1 MGLFRVDR
9 SSIESLQRRSVCPE
23 TLRSLGRNLSV
34 TENLISEMSSEDDDR
49 EEEEL
54 LQMALKEQAQ
64 RDLNYQRIWQQ
75 RQSKPAVNLNPPP
88 VPALKKP
95 QQQAPPPSTAR
106 GQAKPRPPVEEDE
119 ESEVEMLSISSEDD
133 DDDLPRRGSSSQLRT
148 ASRRGA
154 ATKDGDCGDW
164 DRDEPDSWKHVDEA
178 ELARRVREMR
188 EARAAPA
195 VQSRARKSS
204 NASALPRKSMTASE
218 SLPRGGNELV
228 DPLGIGVID
237 LKSLTLVSDNAITS
251 PSQKEISTPR
261 DPGLREKIMYHSENF
276 DAKCFLSRIHQ
287 NTSAAD
293 LESGALSLKTD
304 LRDRTQQRKQLVKE
318 NFDCFVSCKTTIDDI
333 QLKLKQIESDPE
345 GAGTV
350 HLSNA
355 VHDVDIV
362 ANRAFGPL
370 FERQVQA
377 EKIRS
382 VQGMLQRFRTIFNL
396 PSTIRAFINKGE
408 YDLAVR
414 EYRKAK
420 SIVLPSHVGILKR
433 VLEEVE
439 KVVQEFKAT
448 LYKSM
453 EDPQVQQSNLE
464 NTIRLLLELEP
475 ESDPV
480 WHYLNI
486 QNRRIRGLLEGCT
499 FDHEARM
506 DALHCHVRER
516 ALSDAR
522 WKQIQQESN
531 KSCSVDYSLLLGD
544 NDIRGESHLKEATGE
559 EADALRGRLIR
570 RLTSVIVHH
579 VPTFWRL
586 ALSIFNGKFAK
597 VGSTNGTPG
606 SVKHEKTA
614 RQNSFE
620 DGLGDVKDSNHSLEE
635 VAGMV
640 QDIVSVYETKVQ
652 NAFQELEESNVLRPF
667 MRRAIREISKACSA
681 FEGKDCAPLNAVQT
695 LFALRTEVMKVFIL
709 RLCSWMKTTTSDI
722 VNDEYWVPVSILE
735 RNGSAFAISSLPLS
749 FGEML
754 VSAMDEIS
762 ELVETLKCDS
772 SKVHDMNMEVQQ
784 MQESVRFTFFNC
796 FLEFAGSLE
805 KIAAELSQIRGKNV
819 SAALENGHSQVF
831 GSKFTGLQPGVEIA
845 SEHQKL
851 LMVLSNIGFCKS
863 QLLPELSN
871 KYKLIWEDSSMDGA
885 DREDDKEIEAD
896 IADLIASLSGLE
908 EKVLAQYNHVKA
920 SLLGTAA
927 AAYLLDDGVHWGG
940 APPVKGVRD
949 AAVELLHP
957 LVAVHAEVYAGAKP
971 FLEKALSI
979 LVEGLM
985 DTLLGIFSENKT
997 EALKLLD
1004 INGYCQLMLEFD
1016 YFETILHIYLTPVAH
1031 EALKSLRELL
1041 LEKATD
1047 TVKDSSESVGHNRR
1061 QTRGSEDGLIG
1072 DERLQGTA
1080 VSPDDL
1086 IALAHQVSADFLQ
1099 LELRR
1104 TQINTVCFR
1113 ELSIHLEPMSETG
1126 RHVLQTSHTMPAP
1139 ASTHTKG
1146 TQSMGA
1152 SVYSRHRRRLSG
1164 SSLSDS
1170 DSHSSKPFAVVHP
1183 HSPIT
1188 QPGYAS
1194 SDVGSDSADIRGRVP
1209 SNDRYSKPQSEAR
1222 WNSESRWSS
1231 RRTSRVTDDDLR

>member
-1 MGLFRVDR
+1 M
-9 SSIESLQRRSVCPE
+9 CPE
-23 TLRSLGRNLSV
+23 TLRALGRNLSL

-95 QQQAPPPSTAR
+95 QQQQPPPSAAR
-106 GQAKPRPPVEEDE
+106 VAAKPRPPIEEDE

-133 DDDLPRRGSSSQLRT
+133 DDDLPRRGSSSHPRV
-148 ASRRGA
+148 ASRRGGA
-154 ATKDGDCGDW
+154 ARDGDYGDW
-164 DRDEPDSWKHVDEA
+164 DRDEPDSWKRVDEA

-188 EARAAPA
+188 ETRTAPP
-195 VQSRARKSS
+195 VQSRARKDN
-204 NASALPRKSMTASE
+204 NASALPRKSIAASD

-228 DPLGIGVID
+228 DPLGVGVID
-237 LKSLTLVSDNAITS
+237 LKSLTLVSDNAVIS
-251 PSQKEISTPR
+251 PAQKEISTPR

-276 DAKCFLSRIHQ
+276 DAKYFLSRIHQ
-287 NTSAAD
+287 NTSAVD

-355 VHDVDIV
+355 VQDVDIV
-362 ANRAFGPL
+362 ANSAFGPL

-544 NDIRGESHLKEATGE
+544 NDMRGESQLKEATGE

-570 RLTSVIVHH
+570 RLTTVIVHH

-597 VGSTNGTPG
+597 VSQVGSTNGTPDSG
-606 SVKHEKTA
+606 KHERRTA

-620 DGLGDVKDSNHSLEE
+620 DGLGDEKYPNHSLDE

-640 QDIVSVYETKVQ
+640 HDIISAYETKVQ

-667 MRRAIREISKACSA
+667 MRQAIREISKACSA
-681 FEGKDCAPLNAVQT
+681 FEGKDCAPTNAVQT

-709 RLCSWMKTTTSDI
+709 RLCSWMKATTLDI

-735 RNGSAFAISSLPLS
+735 RNRSAFAISSLPLS
-749 FGEML
+749 FREML

-762 ELVETLKCDS
+762 ELVETLKCGS
-772 SKVHDMNMEVQQ
+772 SKAHDIIMEVQQ
-784 MQESVRFTFFNC
+784 MQDSVRFTFFNC

-805 KIAAELSQIRGKNV
+805 KIAVDFSQIRGKND
-819 SAALENGHSQVF
+819 STAFENGHSQIL
-831 GSKFTGLQPGVEIA
+831 GSKFTGLQPGVEIT
-845 SEHQKL
+845 SQHQKL
-851 LMVLSNIGFCKS
+851 LMVLSNIGFCKN

-871 KYKLIWEDSSMDGA
+871 KYKLIWEDTSLDGA
-885 DREDDKEIEAD
+885 DGENDKEIEAD
-896 IADLIASLSGLE
+896 IADLITSLSGLE
-908 EKVLAQYNHVKA
+908 EKVLAQYNHVKS
-920 SLLGTAA
+920 SLIGTAA
-927 AAYLLDDGVHWGG
+927 AVYLLDDGVHWGG

-971 FLEKALSI
+971 FLEKTINI

-997 EALKLLD
+997 EALKVLD
-1004 INGYCQLMLEFD
+1004 INGYCQLNLELD

-1047 TVKDSSESVGHNRR
+1047 TVKDSSENVGHNRR
-1061 QTRGSEDGLIG
+1061 QTRGSEDGLL
-1072 DERLQGTA
+1072 DERQQGTV

-1104 TQINTVCFR
+1104 TQMNTVCFR
-1113 ELSIHLEPMSETG
+1113 ELSIHMEPVSDTG
-1126 RHVLQTSHTMPAP
+1126 RHVFQTSHSMAAP
-1139 ASTHTKG
+1139 ASTHMKG

-1152 SVYSRHRRRLSG
+1152 SIFSRHRRRLSG

-1170 DSHSSKPFAVVHP
+1170 DSHSSKPFAMVHP
-1183 HSPIT
+1183 QSPIN

-1194 SDVGSDSADIRGRVP
+1194 SDVGSDSADIRGRGP
-1209 SNDRYSKPQSEAR
+1209 SNDRYSKPRSESR

-1231 RRTSRVTDDDLR
+1231 KRTSRVTDDDLR